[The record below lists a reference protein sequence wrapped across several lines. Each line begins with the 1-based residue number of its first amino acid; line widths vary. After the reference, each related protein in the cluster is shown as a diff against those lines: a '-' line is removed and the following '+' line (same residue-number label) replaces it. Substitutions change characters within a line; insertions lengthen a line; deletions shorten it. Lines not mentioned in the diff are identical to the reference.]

1 MMTHGKTITRKDR
14 PAFKRI
20 NDFILDETS
29 ETLWM
34 AINKIGIVKH
44 NHVNQETKIYTPANF
59 DIPSVYVIQLTLDKE
74 GKLWGLL

>member
-34 AINKIGIVKH
+34 AINKIGIVK
-44 NHVNQETKIYTPANF
+44 ANF

-74 GKLWGLL
+74 GKL

>member
-1 MMTHGKTITRKDR
+1 MAKLLPERTDLHSN
-14 PAFKRI
+14 AI

-34 AINKIGIVKH
+34 AINKIGIVK
-44 NHVNQETKIYTPANF
+44 ANF

-74 GKLWGLL
+74 GKL